1 MTLTTVQNPR
11 RLGIPLARIL
21 CLLAVSAL
29 FNYIDR
35 GNLSIAAPL
44 LKDELHISA
53 AQLGMLI
60 AAFFWTYTVL
70 MPVGGWMVDRFNVNW
85 VLTAGF
91 VVWSLATAATGLV
104 HGIYML
110 TACRVVLGAGESV
123 AFPSCARILA
133 QHVPQQHRGLA
144 NAMIIAGVSAGPAL
158 GTFGCGMLM
167 ARYGWRPVFI
177 FLGLASLIWVLP
189 WIRWMPKDTTA
200 GPRVLRNVSIAAIFH
215 QRAFWGAA
223 LGHFCSNYPLYLM
236 IGWLPFYLVRERHYT
251 MQTMAK
257 EGALFYT
264 VFAIVAPIAGWVA
277 DAIVRSGARPSIVR
291 RATIGIGH
299 SVIAAGVLGCGAD
312 DARLLFVSLMVLGA
326 GYGLV
331 GPNIYVFA
339 QTLAGPPLAG
349 KWTGLQNAFGN
360 LAGVVVAPLTGF
372 IVDRTGHFWWAFV
385 VAAIVAALGAIS
397 WVVIVGPLKR
407 VDFKKFENWPTC
419 DTGSRS
425 GGDQL

>member
-1 MTLTTVQNPR
+1 MTSTTVKDPQR
-11 RLGIPLARIL
+11 FGIPLTRTL
-21 CLLAVSAL
+21 CLLAILAL
-29 FNYIDR
+29 INYIDR

-53 AQLGMLI
+53 SQLGILI

-70 MPVGGWMVDRFNVNW
+70 MPLGGWLVDRFRVSW
-85 VLTAGF
+85 VLAGGF

-104 HGIYML
+104 HGFYLLM
-110 TACRVVLGAGESV
+110 ACRVVLGAGESV
-123 AFPSCARILA
+123 AFPACGKILA

-144 NAMIIAGVSAGPAL
+144 NSMIIAGLSAGPAI
-158 GTFGCGMLM
+158 GTFACGMLM

-189 WIRWMPKDTTA
+189 WIRWMPRDITA
-200 GPRVLRNVSIAAIFH
+200 GPRVLPNASIATIFR

-223 LGHFCSNYPLYLM
+223 LGHFCSNYPIYLM
-236 IGWLPFYLVRERHYT
+236 ISWLPFYLVRERNYS

-257 EGALFYT
+257 EGALFYV
-264 VFAIVAPIAGWVA
+264 VFAIASPIFGWVA
-277 DAIVRSGARPSIVR
+277 DSLVRSGARPSIVR
-291 RATIGIGH
+291 RTAMGIGH
-299 SVIAAGVLGCGAD
+299 SVIAAAVLGCGAD
-312 DARLLFVSLMVLGA
+312 NTRLLLVSLIVMGA

-339 QTLAGPPLAG
+339 QTLAGPSLAG

-372 IVDRTGHFWWAFV
+372 IVDRTGHFWLAFV
-385 VAAIVAALGAIS
+385 VAAIVATLGAVS
-397 WVVIVGPLKR
+397 WVVIVGPLK
-407 VDFKKFENWPTC
+407 
-419 DTGSRS
+419 
-425 GGDQL
+425 QLAFNQFAD